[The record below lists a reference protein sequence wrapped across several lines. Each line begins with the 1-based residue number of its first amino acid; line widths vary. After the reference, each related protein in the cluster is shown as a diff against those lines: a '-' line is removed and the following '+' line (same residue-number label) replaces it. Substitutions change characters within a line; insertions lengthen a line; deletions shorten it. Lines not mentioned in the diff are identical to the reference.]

1 MRNLRKFSPA
11 KETHYTVCACVYV
24 GMCACEYVGMCVC
37 VYVYKGRRGHSSLPA
52 VVIALGF
59 DAGLVGV
66 SAVLISA
73 ADDAEAALCK
83 QRTYHTNI
91 DEPHP

>member
-1 MRNLRKFSPA
+1 
-11 KETHYTVCACVYV
+11 
-24 GMCACEYVGMCVC
+24 MCVC
-37 VYVYKGRRGHSSLPA
+37 VHVCVYVCKGRRGHSSLPA

-66 SAVLISA
+66 IAVLISA

-91 DEPHP
+91 DEPHPQDKVTSPTPK

>member
-1 MRNLRKFSPA
+1 MCV
-11 KETHYTVCACVYV
+11 HVHVC
-24 GMCACEYVGMCVC
+24 MCVC
-37 VYVYKGRRGHSSLPA
+37 VYVHKGRRGHSSLPA

-66 SAVLISA
+66 IAVLISA

-91 DEPHP
+91 DEPHPQDKVTSPTPK

>member
-1 MRNLRKFSPA
+1 M
-11 KETHYTVCACVYV
+11 CMCV
-24 GMCACEYVGMCVC
+24 GMCACGSVCMCACVLC
-37 VYVYKGRRGHSSLPA
+37 VYVCKGRRGHSSLPA

-59 DAGLVGV
+59 DAGLVGM

-73 ADDAEAALCK
+73 ADDAEVALCK

-91 DEPHP
+91 DEPHPKDKVTSPTPK